1 MICFRFN
8 KSNIACFQ
16 GYLSTH
22 KTTTGVET
30 VAWRPRVFLFNP
42 QGLSIADLQCLHS
55 MAVETGRKENWSYA
69 AV

>member
-42 QGLSIADLQCLHS
+42 QGLVVASTPYQPSQAAKKDGS
-55 MAVETGRKENWSYA
+55 YPAV
-69 AV
+69 